1 MFPRFALVPGSLFSE
16 DSARA
21 MLEKVVPLSPE
32 EPLSFTPVPTVGAVM
47 VYAGER
53 PEVYDLLLSLP
64 KVSGHNKILARFDG
78 GMLSLVIAEAD
89 SLRLCNVFRAGDFT
103 TAEYFLF
110 LSLRRLQI
118 NPEISVVHFTP
129 ALSDE
134 QVQSLMC
141 YFKNVEF
148 LI

>member
-1 MFPRFALVPGSLFSE
+1 MFPRFALVPESFFSE

-53 PEVYDLLLSLP
+53 PAVYDLLLSLP
-64 KVSGHNKILARFDG
+64 KVSGYNKILSRLEDG
-78 GMLSLVIAEAD
+78 VLSLVIASAED
-89 SLRLCNVFRAGDFT
+89 LQLCNVFHAEDFT

-110 LSLRRLQI
+110 LSLRKLQI
-118 NPEISVVHFTP
+118 NPEISVIHFTS
-129 ALSDE
+129 ALSEE
-134 QVQSLMC
+134 QIQSLMC
-141 YFKNVEF
+141 YFKNVDV
-148 LI
+148 LR